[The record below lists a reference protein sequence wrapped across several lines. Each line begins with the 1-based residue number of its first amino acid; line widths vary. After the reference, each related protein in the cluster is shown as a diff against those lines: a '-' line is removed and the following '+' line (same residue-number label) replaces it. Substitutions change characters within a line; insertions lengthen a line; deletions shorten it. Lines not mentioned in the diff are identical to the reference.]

1 MSSRQKYAILWESMV
16 FNNSTNPLYAIHKP
30 ILLPLSYD
38 GKNDIDKYKHFN
50 NTFCYSN
57 DKFQ

>member
-30 ILLPLSYD
+30 ILLPLGYD
-38 GKNDIDKYKHFN
+38 DKNHID
-50 NTFCYSN
+50 
-57 DKFQ
+57 

>member
-30 ILLPLSYD
+30 IFLSLGYD
-38 GKNDIDKYKHFN
+38 DKNHID
-50 NTFCYSN
+50 
-57 DKFQ
+57 